1 MATMF
6 GWLRLAA
13 LWASRRKRS
22 TKLGSRAYSAKR
34 TFTATGR
41 SSRRSRAR
49 YTSAIPPRA
58 MPRWISYRF
67 EKTSASCVIG
77 TKPYLWAPVR
87 SWRSL
92 PQDLAHHLR
101 RDRRRDAPAR
111 RLAAR
116 APAMLDE
123 DGHDDLRVVGGREPY
138 EPRVRAAGLVLG
150 GACLARHR
158 DARDPG
164 GLPCAALDDGDH
176 ERRLGQSGL
185 RRHRSAPRLG
195 VDGLHRVVV
204 GVGDPVGD
212 VGLHD
217 HAVVRDRRRSQ
228 RHLQRGHGDVPL
240 TDAREREQGLVLLE
254 RPGRGAHAVGRA
266 GRDVQRRRRPDPE
279 LLHPRHERVA
289 EVEPDLPE
297 RRVARD
303 GEAVG
308 QGAAAP
314 LTAEVLQ
321 RVRRLGQLELG
332 QLREVRLGCELAR
345 AERHGGGDDLER
357 RSRGEALA
365 VRARQFGL
373 VGVGAQERLVVLGDL
388 GVVARERLRGVAGV
402 GVHGQDRTRLRVHH
416 DDRSL
421 LAAEGILRRILE
433 LPAGRQHDVADG
445 LLPREHIGDIPDL
458 EQGIATRELVV
469 VGALDAHVPEH
480 ERLVARELGEQFAL
494 RVEPLELEFVA
505 GLYRP
510 GDDLA
515 VSCLDLA
522 AWLGEVAQLEP
533 DVARVV
539 GELVGVVDLEVR
551 QLSDEQQDQD
561 RDPDPNPPDR
571 AIHRRAS
578 TPARAV
584 GLAARSADSSEMR
597 RSNAMT
603 TKLAISEEPPYET
616 NGSVTPVRG
625 MSRVTPPRMTNVW
638 MPMMLVRPAANSFGN
653 GRSACTAI
661 RNPAATSSRNAIR
674 IATVPSSPSSS
685 PIAEKMKSV
694 DAFGILSG
702 LPSPRPVPAKPPDP
716 NENSDWTIW

>member
-185 RRHRSAPRLG
+185 RRHRSAPRLR

-228 RHLQRGHGDVPL
+228 RHLQRGHGDVTL

-266 GRDVQRRRRPDPE
+266 GRDVQRRRRADPE
-279 LLHPRHERVA
+279 LLHPGHELVA
-289 EVEPDLPE
+289 EVESDLPE
-297 RRVARD
+297 RRVARLL
-303 GEAVG
+303 EA
-308 QGAAAP
+308 QRQRSAAA
-314 LTAEVLQ
+314 LTPEVLQ
-321 RVRRLGQLELG
+321 CVRRLRQLELG
-332 QLREVRLGCELAR
+332 QLREVRLGRELPGP
-345 AERHGGGDDLER
+345 ERHRSGDDLER
-357 RSRGEALA
+357 RAVWVPLA
-365 VRARQFGL
+365 VRAWQIGL
-373 VGVGAQERLVVLGDL
+373 VGVGAQELLVVLCDL
-388 GVVARERLRGVAGV
+388 RVVARERLRVVAGV
-402 GVHGQDRTRLRVHH
+402 GVHGQDAARLRVHH
-416 DDRSL
+416 DDGSV
-421 LAAEGILRRILE
+421 LAAERVLRRILE
-433 LPAGRQHDVADG
+433 LLAGRQHDVADG
-445 LLPREHIGDIPDL
+445 LLAREHVGDVPDL
-458 EQGIATRELVV
+458 EQGIAARELVV
-469 VGALDAHVPEH
+469 VRALDAHVPEH
-480 ERLVARELGEQFAL
+480 ERLVARELREEGAL
-494 RVEPLELEFVA
+494 RVEPLELELVSR
-505 GLYRP
+505 LDRS

-515 VSCLDLA
+515 VGCLDLA
-522 AWLGEVAQLEP
+522 ARLGEVTQLES
-533 DVARVV
+533 DVARIV
-539 GELVGVVDLEVR
+539 GELVGVVDLQVG

-561 RDPDPNPPDR
+561 RDPDPHPPDG
-571 AIHRRAS
+571 AVHRRAS
-578 TPARAV
+578 ARARAV
-584 GLAARSADSSEMR
+584 GLASRTADSSEIR
-597 RSNAMT
+597 RSSAMT
-603 TKLAISEEPPYET
+603 TKLAISEEPPYDT

-625 MSRVTPPRMTNVW
+625 MRRVTPPRMTNVW

-653 GRSACTAI
+653 GRSAWTAM

-685 PIAEKMKSV
+685 PIAAQMKSV

-716 NENSDWTIW
+716 NENRDWTI